1 MFRTRDLVLLGVIF
15 CSLFAGVMAPGF
27 SSFFQPFPL
36 FCMMSLLFLS
46 FLSIRIS
53 DIRTNLRGRVRIVL
67 VFLVLRMIALP
78 LCIALLFK
86 VFLPGY
92 SLAAL
97 LLSGISTG
105 VVAPFLSNLVHA
117 NSPLVLVIV
126 VISSLLVPF
135 TLPALVDV
143 LFGRAME
150 ISFMGMVRLLFLVVF
165 IPVTLAELLR
175 RFSKGVYR
183 VLLKGQYPIS
193 LALFA
198 ITNMGIFSGYSDFFL
213 QQPLIMLA
221 ALAVACV
228 LGVIYLG
235 AGLLISWGRAVE
247 DQLAAV
253 ICLGLMNNVLVVVF
267 SSRFFSPIEPMVAA
281 MYMIPF
287 FALLLPMQAY
297 RSYKIGAKK
306 TVASDE

>member
-1 MFRTRDLVLLGVIF
+1 MFRAKDLLLLLVIF
-15 CSLFAGVMAPGF
+15 SSLFAGVVAPEF

-36 FCMMSLLFLS
+36 FCMMMMLFLS
-46 FLSIRIS
+46 FLSIRIT
-53 DIRTNLRGRVRIVL
+53 DIRANLKGKGRVIFF
-67 VFLVLRMIALP
+67 FLVLRMIALP

-86 VFLPGY
+86 VFLPRY

-105 VVAPFLSNLVHA
+105 VVAPFLSNLIYA
-117 NSPLVLVIV
+117 NSALVLMIV
-126 VISSLLVPF
+126 VVSSLLVPF

-150 ISFMGMVRLLFLVVF
+150 ISFMGMVRLLFMVVF
-165 IPVTLAELLR
+165 VPVAMAELLR
-175 RFSKGVYR
+175 RFSKGLYQ
-183 VLLKGQYPIS
+183 VLLRGQYPIS

-198 ITNMGIFSGYSDFFL
+198 ITNMGIFSAYSDFFL
-213 QQPLIMLA
+213 QQPLIMVG
-221 ALAVACV
+221 ALGVALV
-228 LGVIYLG
+228 LGAIYLV
-235 AGLLISWGRAVE
+235 AGLLISWGRPLE

-253 ICLGLMNNVLVVVF
+253 ICLGIMNNVLVVVF

-287 FALLLPMQAY
+287 FGLLVPMRAY
-297 RSYKIGAKK
+297 RSYKIKR
-306 TVASDE
+306 S